1 MDATSPVIFG
11 DLLRRYRVAAG
22 LTQEE
27 LAEKAQVSPR
37 AISDLERGA
46 RIHPYRA
53 TVQLLADAL
62 QLGPAERSQLD
73 AAARSPLPGPS
84 PRSADRAEPSASVPV
99 VAAGHRPNAP
109 PVQLTPLIGRETEVA
124 AVVHLLQ
131 SPSVRLVTLTGPGG
145 IGKTSLALAIAA
157 RVFADFA
164 DGVVLARLEVVTDD
178 NLVGPA
184 IAQEFGLRDVA
195 DRSPWESLREY
206 LRGRHLLLVLDNLE
220 QVLEAAGD
228 VADLL
233 VGCPTV
239 RVLATSRVPLHLAG
253 EQEYLVPP
261 LGFAQ
266 LTPSLSLTEATGSA
280 AAQLFVERAR
290 SVRAGFAVSEA
301 NARGIARIC
310 AQLDGIPLAIE
321 LAASLVKA
329 LPVDAVA
336 DRLAAQLRLLAR
348 PGHPGQARQQT
359 LQATFDWS
367 YDLLA
372 DLERALFRRL
382 AVFVG
387 GFVLEA
393 AEAVCGDA
401 VGPIPSE
408 QVLPLFVQLVDK
420 SLVVLRES
428 DADVRYH
435 LLQPIRQYGW
445 ERLGQVGEVEELRRR
460 HCAWY
465 LALAEPSERV
475 QWGGERREWMARLQA
490 EHDNLRA
497 ALRWCLEADP
507 TQGLRLA
514 CCLDRFW
521 LDRGDFSEGQFW
533 FESLLA
539 RAPAETDLVGAAL
552 WRLGNLR
559 SHAGDTAGAQTAL
572 EASVVQ
578 LRASDQAV
586 DLIQA
591 LVYCGAA
598 AWSNGEGPW
607 ATALLEEAYERARGI
622 DHPRLMGFALGNLGQ
637 VAHQQGD
644 LARARAS
651 LTEGLALQRVVN
663 PVRGVAWMLQ
673 ALAGVARSEGD
684 DRQAWLLAR
693 ESLSLAWEN
702 RPVGTIAGGLIS
714 LGVSAQR
721 AGDNRRAV
729 RLLAA
734 AAHESLSA
742 PGPFERQEH
751 DASLAASRAALG
763 DVEFARAWAEGRA
776 MPLDRAVAYALE
788 FAAQQQGGE
797 HGHVVDGAVEPL
809 PGKG

>member
-11 DLLRRYRVAAG
+11 DLLRRYRLAAG

-46 RIHPYRA
+46 RNRPYRA
-53 TVQLLADAL
+53 TVLLLADAL
-62 QLGPAERSQLD
+62 QLGSAERTQLEV
-73 AAARSPLPGPS
+73 AARSPLPAPS
-84 PRSADRAEPSASVPV
+84 PRPADRAEPSAPVPI
-99 VAAGHRPNAP
+99 AAVSRHPNPP
-109 PVQLTPLIGRETEVA
+109 PVQLTPLIGREPEVA
-124 AVVHLLQ
+124 AVAHLLR

-145 IGKTSLALAIAA
+145 IGKTSLALAIATRA
-157 RVFADFA
+157 FADFA
-164 DGVVLARLEVVTDD
+164 DGVVLARLEAVTDA

-184 IAQEFGLRDVA
+184 IVQELGLRDVA
-195 DRSPWESLREY
+195 NRSPWASLREH
-206 LRGRHLLLVLDNLE
+206 LRDRRLLLVLDNLE
-220 QVLEAAGD
+220 QVIDVAGD

-233 VGCPTV
+233 AGCATV
-239 RVLATSRVPLHLAG
+239 KVLATSRVPLHVAG

-266 LTPSLSLTEATGSA
+266 PTPSLSLTDAAGSA

-290 SVRAGFAVSEA
+290 SVRAGFTVSEA

-329 LPVDAVA
+329 LPVDGVA
-336 DRLAAQLRLLAR
+336 DRLAASFRLLAR

-367 YDLLA
+367 YDLLT
-372 DLERALFRRL
+372 DLERVFFRRL
-382 AVFVG
+382 AVFAG
-387 GFVLEA
+387 GFALEA
-393 AEAVCGDA
+393 AEAVCNDA
-401 VGPIPSE
+401 TGPILSD
-408 QVLPLFVQLVDK
+408 QVLPLLVQLVDK

-435 LLQPIRQYGW
+435 LLQPIRQYAW
-445 ERLGQVGEVEELRRR
+445 ERLGQAGEVEELRCR

-465 LALAEPSERV
+465 LALAEPSERI
-475 QWGGERREWMARLQA
+475 QWGDERREWMARLQA

-507 TQGLRLA
+507 TRGLRLA

-521 LDRGDFSEGQFW
+521 LDRGEFSEGQLW

-539 RAPAETDLVGAAL
+539 RAPAEPGLVGAAL

-578 LRASDQAV
+578 LRASDQAA

-591 LVYCGAA
+591 LVYCGGT
-598 AWSNGEGPW
+598 AWSNGEDAR

-651 LTEGLALQRVVN
+651 LTEGLALQRAVN

-673 ALAGVARSEGD
+673 ALAAVARSEGD
-684 DRQAWLLAR
+684 DRQARRLAR
-693 ESLSLAWEN
+693 ESLDLAWEN
-702 RPVGTIAGGLIS
+702 RTVTNIAGGLRS

-729 RLLAA
+729 HLLAA
-734 AAHESLSA
+734 AAHESLSV

-763 DVEFARAWAEGRA
+763 EADFTRAWSEGQA
-776 MPLDRAVAYALE
+776 MPLDQAVAYALE
-788 FAAQQQGGE
+788 E
-797 HGHVVDGAVEPL
+797 DEERLSSGHSE
-809 PGKG
+809 